1 MVSVDTNIL
10 IRIITRDD
18 EEQAHRAEAFIRR
31 GAWVSL
37 LVLAE
42 TIWVLARGYGRTTLQ
57 LVETIE
63 VLIAHEH
70 LRLEEPNVVEVALAA
85 FKNRPAIGFSDYLIF
100 EIARKA
106 GHTPL
111 GTFDRNLAKLDGVEK
126 I

>member
-18 EEQAHRAEAFIRR
+18 AEQAKRAEAFIKK
-31 GAWVSL
+31 GAWVSH

-42 TIWVLARGYGRTTLQ
+42 TVWVLGRGYGRTIRQ

-63 VLIAHEH
+63 VLLEHEH
-70 LRLEEPNVVEVALAA
+70 LRLEGANVVEDALTA
-85 FKNRPAIGFSDYLIF
+85 FKKRPAIGFSDYLIF

-111 GTFDRNLAKLDGVEK
+111 GTFDRNLAKLNGVEK

>member
-18 EEQAHRAEAFIRR
+18 EKQANLAEAFIQN
-31 GAWVSL
+31 GAWVSH

-42 TIWVLARGYGRTTLQ
+42 TVWVLARAYERTNLQ
-57 LVETIE
+57 LVETLNI
-63 VLIAHEH
+63 LLAHEH
-70 LRLEEPNVVEVALAA
+70 LQLEDAKVVETALAA
-85 FKNRPAIGFSDYLIF
+85 FKKRPAIGFSDYLIL

-106 GHTPL
+106 GHIPL
-111 GTFDRNLAKLDGVEK
+111 GTFDRNLAKLDGVDK